1 VPLKARISTN
11 VAASKVASKVSREF
25 AKCIDPCRLSHGGP
39 FTVIAFPGRRGDS
52 NSIVDTTAITKALG
66 QIESMNQII
75 AVAHDFTSEA
85 RNKLDHMNAIMFYLS
100 DFGWTDERWS
110 FIRDKVSR

>member
-1 VPLKARISTN
+1 
-11 VAASKVASKVSREF
+11 
-25 AKCIDPCRLSHGGP
+25 
-39 FTVIAFPGRRGDS
+39 
-52 NSIVDTTAITKALG
+52 
-66 QIESMNQII
+66 MNQII

-110 FIRDKVSR
+110 FIRDKKEIGTDPRFPSFQSRRNKITVVYPLFY